1 MSGFIN
7 LGPKTPLGS
16 PFDISLLPD
25 NAGMNLL
32 GSIPIVGIF
41 VGVKRIA
48 AISEYNATFGR
59 DTGVNRV
66 IIEDLG
72 DGNYHTQSMT
82 SYTRGHYFRGIAEIL
97 GLGIVLTILEF
108 IASIFQT
115 IILLALVLIALLTFI
130 LVIPITFGC
139 SVVLDLLPRK
149 QIVNKDTFKEMSESD
164 YEEKVR
170 DKKSDWSEE
179 STSMVSIFNK
189 FMHEKIFPS

>member
-16 PFDISLLPD
+16 PFEASLLPD
-25 NAGMNLL
+25 NAGINVL
-32 GSIPIVGIF
+32 GSIPIIGIF
-41 VGVKRIA
+41 IGIKRIA
-48 AISEYNATFGR
+48 AISEYSATFGR

-66 IIEDLG
+66 IIEDLD
-72 DGNYHTQSMT
+72 DGNYHTQSIT

-130 LVIPITFGC
+130 LIIPITFVC

-149 QIVNKDTFKEMSESD
+149 QIINKDAFNEMSDSD
-164 YEEKVR
+164 YAERVK
-170 DKKSDWSEE
+170 DKKSDWSED
-179 STSMVSIFNK
+179 SVSLVSIFK
-189 FMHEKIFPS
+189 KVMKEKVFSF

>member
-16 PFDISLLPD
+16 PFETSLFPD
-25 NAGMNLL
+25 NAGINLL

-48 AISEYNATFGR
+48 AISKYSATFGS
-59 DTGVNRV
+59 DTGVSRV

-72 DGNYHTQSMT
+72 NGNYCTQSIT

-97 GLGIVLTILEF
+97 GLGIVLTILECV
-108 IASIFQT
+108 ASIFQFL
-115 IILLALVLIALLTFI
+115 ILLALVLIALLAFI
-130 LVIPITFGC
+130 VITPITFAC

-149 QIVNKDTFKEMSESD
+149 EIVNKDAFKEMSESD
-164 YEEKVR
+164 YAERVKDKKGDWVEEKV
-170 DKKSDWSEE
+170 SA
-179 STSMVSIFNK
+179 VSIFKKIIN
-189 FMHEKIFPS
+189 EKVFPS